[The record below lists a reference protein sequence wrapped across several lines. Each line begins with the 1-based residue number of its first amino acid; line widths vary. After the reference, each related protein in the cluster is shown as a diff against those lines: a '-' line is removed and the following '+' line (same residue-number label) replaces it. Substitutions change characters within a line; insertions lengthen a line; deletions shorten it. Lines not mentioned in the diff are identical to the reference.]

1 MGGDWR
7 LHTGPNPQG
16 RQEGRTGAHVPI
28 QLGGDDN
35 HPFRC
40 HARLLPFCSECR
52 GILQVR
58 RQLSKDCRGIIF
70 RFNPFPPTA

>member
-1 MGGDWR
+1 M
-7 LHTGPNPQG
+7 
-16 RQEGRTGAHVPI
+16 PI